1 VGISETIDS
10 DYLSKGFFEADIKS
24 VVPNVRR
31 RCFNIPLED
40 D

>member
-1 VGISETIDS
+1 MKISETIDS
-10 DYLSKGFFEADIKS
+10 DYLSKVFFVADIKG

-31 RCFNIPLED
+31 RCFDIPLED